1 MVDMKFLFPIL
12 FVMAVVSV
20 QAQNSV
26 RLKGKLVGMGTDLVK
41 LSYDGATSV
50 IGGEGSFMIRTD
62 REGHFDTILPLSK
75 PAFYR
80 ISRNTLYLSPGDDM
94 EVYITTDNREAVFKG
109 KGAEMNTYM
118 KGRLFPKGGS
128 FLGELRNRK
137 GSFEEIKVAVDSL
150 AQLRMA
156 ELERVKEATPAFK
169 ELEKARIVADM
180 ANSYTAYPSYCA
192 LQPVRSRE
200 EREKFMQQII
210 PDLLKVVPRVNREE
224 YLDVAVVRD
233 VIGTAMETP
242 GLKEKLQFPE
252 RTQEL
257 FTAAQYAYKLD
268 SEINTELVGE
278 VREYAGKLKN
288 TDIREVLEVKLNSA
302 GALLKG
308 SPAVD
313 LELLAPDGKTA
324 RLSDYKGKVI
334 YVDLWATWCG
344 PCIQESPKREEFL
357 KITRTGNDNIVFLAV
372 STDTEKKSWL
382 SFIEGKEAGIPE
394 YNCTDTKNL
403 NEGWQ
408 IKYIPRFLLI
418 DENFKIIDAYAPRPS
433 QPEAVELLDK
443 ILKK

>member
-1 MVDMKFLFPIL
+1 
-12 FVMAVVSV
+12 
-20 QAQNSV
+20 
-26 RLKGKLVGMGTDLVK
+26 
-41 LSYDGATSV
+41 
-50 IGGEGSFMIRTD
+50 
-62 REGHFDTILPLSK
+62 
-75 PAFYR
+75 
-80 ISRNTLYLSPGDDM
+80 M

-278 VREYAGKLKN
+278 DTGICRKVEKYGYPGS
-288 TDIREVLEVKLNSA
+288 IGSEKLNSA

-344 PCIQESPKREEFL
+344 PCIQESPKFHELAKKYR
-357 KITRTGNDNIVFLAV
+357 NDNIVFLAV

-443 ILKK
+443 ISEKISRSGL

>member
-50 IGGEGSFMIRTD
+50 IGDEGSFMIRTD

-233 VIGTAMETP
+233 VIGTAMEIP

-288 TDIREVLEVKLNSA
+288 TDIREVLEVKLHSA

-344 PCIQESPKREEFL
+344 PCIQESPKFHELAKKYR
-357 KITRTGNDNIVFLAV
+357 NDNIVFLAV

>member
-50 IGGEGSFMIRTD
+50 IGDEGSFMIRTD

-257 FTAAQYAYKLD
+257 FTAAQYAYC
-268 SEINTELVGE
+268 
-278 VREYAGKLKN
+278 
-288 TDIREVLEVKLNSA
+288 
-302 GALLKG
+302 LLY
-308 SPAVD
+308 
-313 LELLAPDGKTA
+313 T
-324 RLSDYKGKVI
+324 SD
-334 YVDLWATWCG
+334 A
-344 PCIQESPKREEFL
+344 
-357 KITRTGNDNIVFLAV
+357 A
-372 STDTEKKSWL
+372 
-382 SFIEGKEAGIPE
+382 
-394 YNCTDTKNL
+394 
-403 NEGWQ
+403 
-408 IKYIPRFLLI
+408 
-418 DENFKIIDAYAPRPS
+418 DE
-433 QPEAVELLDK
+433 
-443 ILKK
+443 

>member
-1 MVDMKFLFPIL
+1 
-12 FVMAVVSV
+12 
-20 QAQNSV
+20 
-26 RLKGKLVGMGTDLVK
+26 
-41 LSYDGATSV
+41 
-50 IGGEGSFMIRTD
+50 
-62 REGHFDTILPLSK
+62 
-75 PAFYR
+75 
-80 ISRNTLYLSPGDDM
+80 
-94 EVYITTDNREAVFKG
+94 
-109 KGAEMNTYM
+109 
-118 KGRLFPKGGS
+118 
-128 FLGELRNRK
+128 
-137 GSFEEIKVAVDSL
+137 
-150 AQLRMA
+150 
-156 ELERVKEATPAFK
+156 
-169 ELEKARIVADM
+169 M

-200 EREKFMQQII
+200 EREKFMQQIV

-288 TDIREVLEVKLNSA
+288 TDIREVLEVKLHSA

-344 PCIQESPKREEFL
+344 PCIQESPKFHELAKKYR
-357 KITRTGNDNIVFLAV
+357 NDNIVFLAV

>member
-50 IGGEGSFMIRTD
+50 IGDEGSFMIRTD

-80 ISRNTLYLSPGDDM
+80 ISRNTLYLS
-94 EVYITTDNREAVFKG
+94 
-109 KGAEMNTYM
+109 
-118 KGRLFPKGGS
+118 KGGS

-344 PCIQESPKREEFL
+344 PCIQESPKFHELAKKYR
-357 KITRTGNDNIVFLAV
+357 NDNIVFLAV